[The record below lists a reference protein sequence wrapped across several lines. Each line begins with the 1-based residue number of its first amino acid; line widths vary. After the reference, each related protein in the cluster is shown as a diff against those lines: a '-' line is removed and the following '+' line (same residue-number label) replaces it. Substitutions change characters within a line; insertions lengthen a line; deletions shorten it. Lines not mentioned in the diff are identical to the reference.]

1 MEFFLNDKNN
11 KKLELFKELIFR
23 EGNKVSFA
31 YLQHYLD
38 ISLSTLKRY
47 FNELEADIQHN
58 ENLNMLIFERNTGS
72 FQLNNDSD
80 FQIDYFVVHL
90 RFYYL
95 NESLKFK
102 IISNIFAKNYS
113 TADELADELFVSIP
127 YLYKQI
133 NALNEQL
140 KNFHLK
146 LVFNSDENLFGEEK
160 HLRMFVFYFYWNTY
174 RGITVPFKTG
184 LGCDLSY
191 PDAVHCLQKR
201 YSESVIKRIEL
212 ILRISTLRQH
222 KSQIHLPEEIRNVM
236 RSFELSKEIS
246 SVIEKYFITEDEF
259 LFFNLM
265 IRTFISDIDSPE
277 EKTLL
282 FNSLSRSS
290 RLVYSSELL
299 IDEYEKDFY
308 LSIPMTP
315 RIKANIF
322 YYTLL
327 GVIHSIYFEVNPLYF
342 FKQIMSTMQDQND
355 YFKKYVKRHPKNYN
369 FYKKFRKRHPE
380 MILDSSFNYTICML
394 LTFLTD
400 MFSLP
405 TVSIY
410 IQYSS
415 NNFGSVFIKNR
426 LLTLFNPDTI
436 TFTTHIEE
444 ADIAIID
451 NVEMHSETKRQEF
464 FFVNDFLDEKMWLE
478 LIIFIQKIILAN
490 KKKLN

>member
-23 EGNKVSFA
+23 DGGKVSFA

-47 FNELEADIQHN
+47 FNELEADIKNN
-58 ENLNMLIFERNTGS
+58 EDLKMLEFVRNTGS
-72 FQLNNDSD
+72 FQINNHSD

-90 RFYYL
+90 RLYYL
-95 NESLKFK
+95 SESLQFK
-102 IISNIFAKNYS
+102 IISTIFTRNYA
-113 TADELADELFVSIP
+113 TVDELADELFVSIP

-133 NALNEQL
+133 TALNEQL
-140 KNFHLK
+140 KMFHIK
-146 LVFNSDENLFGEEK
+146 IIFNSDENIAGEEK
-160 HLRMFVFYFYWNTY
+160 HLRMFVFYFYWNAY
-174 RGITVPFKTG
+174 RGIVVPFKAETG
-184 LGCDLSY
+184 CSLSF
-191 PDAVHCLQKR
+191 PEAIDCLKNR
-201 YSESVIKRIEL
+201 YSDSVIKRIEL
-212 ILRISTLRQH
+212 ILRISTLRQD
-222 KSQIHLPEEIRNVM
+222 KAQIHLPEEIKNILL
-236 RSFELSKEIS
+236 SFELPKDIS
-246 SVIEKYFITEDEF
+246 SVLRNFFVTEDEY

-265 IRTFISDIDSPE
+265 LRSFISDIDSPE
-277 EKTLL
+277 EKVAL
-282 FNSLSRSS
+282 FRSFSRSL

-308 LSIPMTP
+308 PSTPMTP

-322 YYTLL
+322 YYVLIGL
-327 GVIHSIYFEVNPLYF
+327 IHSIYFEINPLYF
-342 FKQIMSTMQDQND
+342 FKQVMVNIPDQKE
-355 YFKKYVKRHPKNYN
+355 YVKKYVKRHPRNYR
-369 FYKKFRKRHPE
+369 FYKKFRKEHPE
-380 MILDSSFNYTICML
+380 MILDSSFNFTICIL

-426 LLTLFNPDTI
+426 LLTLFNPETI
-436 TFTTHIEE
+436 TFTNQVEM

-451 NVEMHSETKRQEF
+451 NVEQHGEKEKQEF
-464 FFVNDFLDEKMWLE
+464 FFVNNFLDEKMWLE

-490 KKKLN
+490 KRMLN